1 MTKKWALGMAL
12 ALLVTMATGAWAFYA
27 GVFQGTFIG
36 DNYGAFEITVGQNGE
51 ISGLAHSNKMQ
62 QDFALSGQVNF
73 DGMHHFATPDG
84 SIIFI
89 GSVDQ
94 VGRLMGRWGS
104 SDGSARG
111 NFTALL
117 RQ

>member
-1 MTKKWALGMAL
+1 VTKKWTLGMAL
-12 ALLVTMATGAWAFYA
+12 VLLATMATGAWAFYV
-27 GVFQGTFIG
+27 GSYQGTFIG

-51 ISGLAHSNKMQ
+51 ISGLAHSNKLQ
-62 QDFALSGQVNF
+62 QDFSLSGRVTF
-73 DGMHHFATPDG
+73 DDNHHFATPDG
-84 SIIFI
+84 SLVFV
-89 GSVDQ
+89 GSVDH